1 VTIPAKLTLALA
13 ISLSLPALAP
23 AQGTA
28 PGTPAGMPAF
38 GKEKPLPAPKIVR
51 KTLPNG
57 LEVWVVPRKG
67 LPRVD
72 FVLALRNAG
81 YAADDQAHPGFANM
95 LAGLLNEGAGRHDS
109 RAIAELAQGMGGA
122 VAASAALDGILVSA
136 HALTSHAAP
145 MLDLMAEVARMPTF
159 PAGEVALAKAN
170 ALQSLKVAETQPR
183 FRADRAIGKA
193 VYGNHPYSQVEPTVA
208 SINATTEELL
218 KAEHAKRFRPERAL
232 LVITGR
238 VTDAQA
244 LQMAQQAFGSWR
256 GQGPATAS
264 TPAAPGTAAP
274 VRMVLQR
281 NGSVQSTIRL
291 GSPGIAATAADQV
304 PMRLASTILGG
315 GFSSRVNLNLREE
328 KGYTYGA
335 SAGGRMF
342 REGGSIIGGAEV
354 RNDVTGAS
362 LKEFMAEY
370 RRIGTELVAPAE
382 LEMNK
387 RYVAGGY
394 LISNQLQ
401 RSVAGTLASNW
412 LVGLPPEFLGQFVP
426 LIQKVT
432 ATQVRDVGKQYFA
445 PEAQSIVVV
454 GDNAAIGEQ
463 LKAYGTFTV
472 SDR

>member
-1 VTIPAKLTLALA
+1 MTIANKLTLALA
-13 ISLSLPALAP
+13 VSLLFSPVAQSAP
-23 AQGTA
+23 VV
-28 PGTPAGMPAF
+28 TPAGMPAY
-38 GKEKPLPAPKIVR
+38 GKDKPLPAPKIAR

-57 LEVWVVPRKG
+57 LEVWVVPRNG

-72 FVLALRNAG
+72 FVLAIRNAG
-81 YAADDQAHPGFANM
+81 YAADDKAHPGFANL
-95 LAGLLNEGAGRHDS
+95 LAGLLNEGSGQHDS
-109 RAIAELAQGMGGA
+109 RAIAELAQGMGGS
-122 VAASAALDGILVSA
+122 VAASATLDGILVSA

-145 MLDLMAEVARMPTF
+145 MLDLMAEVTRVPTF
-159 PAGEVALAKAN
+159 PAKEVALTKSN

-193 VYGNHPYSQVEPTVA
+193 IYGSHPYGQVEPTVDA
-208 SINATTEELL
+208 ITSVTEEFLR
-218 KAEHAKRFRPERAL
+218 AEHVKRFRPERAL

-238 VTDAQA
+238 VTEAQA
-244 LQMAQQAFGSWR
+244 MQMAQKAFGSWR
-256 GQGPATAS
+256 GQGKATAE
-264 TPAAPGTAAP
+264 TPAAPGAAKP
-274 VRMVLQR
+274 VRLVLQR
-281 NGSVQSTIRL
+281 NGSVQSTVRL
-291 GSPGIAATAADQV
+291 GSPGIAATSPDQV

-335 SAGGRMF
+335 SAGGRMY

-354 RNDVTGAS
+354 RNEVTGAS

-370 RRIGTELVAPAE
+370 TRIGTELVSPADM
-382 LEMNK
+382 EMNK

-432 ATQVRDVGKQYFA
+432 AEQVRDVSKKYFA
-445 PEAQSIVVV
+445 PDAQSIVVV

-463 LKAYGTFTV
+463 LKAYGEFTV
-472 SDR
+472 SDK

>member
-1 VTIPAKLTLALA
+1 MTIANKLTLALA
-13 ISLSLPALAP
+13 VSLLFAPLAQS
-23 AQGTA
+23 AA
-28 PGTPAGMPAF
+28 VITPADMPAY
-38 GKEKPLPAPKIVR
+38 GKDKPLPAPKIAR

-57 LEVWVVPRKG
+57 LEVWVVPRNG

-72 FVLALRNAG
+72 FVLAIRNAG
-81 YAADDQAHPGFANM
+81 YAADDKAHPGFANL
-95 LAGLLNEGAGRHDS
+95 LAGLLNEGAGKYDS
-109 RAIAELAQGMGGA
+109 RAIAELAQGMGGS
-122 VAASAALDGILVSA
+122 VAASATLDGILVSA

-145 MLDLMAEVARMPTF
+145 MLNLMADVTRVPTF
-159 PAGEVALAKAN
+159 PAKEVALTKAN

-183 FRADRAIGKA
+183 FRADRALSKA
-193 VYGNHPYSQVEPTVA
+193 IYGSHPYGQVEPTVEA
-208 SINATTEELL
+208 ITSTTEELL
-218 KAEHAKRFRPERAL
+218 RAEHVKRFRPERAL

-244 LQMAQQAFGSWR
+244 MQMAQKAFGSWR
-256 GQGPATAS
+256 GQGSAS
-264 TPAAPGTAAP
+264 TDTPAAPGAATP
-274 VRMVLQR
+274 LRLVLQR
-281 NGSVQSTIRL
+281 NGSVQSVVRL
-291 GSPGIAATAADQV
+291 GSPGIAATSPDQV

-335 SAGGRMF
+335 SAGARMY

-370 RRIGTELVAPAE
+370 KRIGTELVTPADM
-382 LEMNK
+382 EMNK

-432 ATQVRDVGKQYFA
+432 AEQVRDVSKKYFA

-463 LKAYGTFTV
+463 LKAYGAFTV
-472 SDR
+472 SDK

>member
-1 VTIPAKLTLALA
+1 VTIQHKLTLALA
-13 ISLSLPALAP
+13 VSLLCAPLAHAAEP
-23 AQGTA
+23 V
-28 PGTPAGMPAF
+28 TPAGMPAY
-38 GKEKPLPAPKIVR
+38 GKDKPLPAPKIAR

-57 LEVWVVPRKG
+57 LEVWVVPRNG

-72 FVLALRNAG
+72 FVLAIRNAG
-81 YAADDQAHPGFANM
+81 YAADDKAHPGFANL
-95 LAGLLNEGAGRHDS
+95 LAGLLNEGSGQHDS

-122 VAASAALDGILVSA
+122 VAASATLDGILVSS

-145 MLDLMAEVARMPTF
+145 MLDLMAEVTRQPTF
-159 PAGEVALAKAN
+159 PAKEVALAKAN
-170 ALQSLKVAETQPR
+170 ALQGLKVAETQPR

-193 VYGNHPYSQVEPTVA
+193 VYGNHPYSQVEPTVE

-218 KAEHAKRFRPERAL
+218 KAEHVKRFRPERAL

-238 VTDAQA
+238 VTEAQA
-244 LQMAQQAFGSWR
+244 MQMAQKAFSSWR
-256 GQGPATAS
+256 GQGPATAE
-264 TPAAPGTAAP
+264 TPAAPGAAKP
-274 VRMVLQR
+274 VRLVLQR
-281 NGSVQSTIRL
+281 NGSVQSTVRL
-291 GSPGIAATAADQV
+291 GSPGIAATSPDQV

-315 GFSSRVNLNLREE
+315 GFSSRVNLNLREN

-335 SAGGRMF
+335 SAGGRMY
-342 REGGSIIGGAEV
+342 REGGSVIGGAEV
-354 RNDVTGAS
+354 RNEVTGAS

-370 RRIGTELVAPAE
+370 ARIGTELVSPADM
-382 LEMNK
+382 EMNK

-394 LISNQLQ
+394 LINNQLQ
-401 RSVAGTLASNW
+401 RAVASTLASNW

-432 ATQVRDVGKQYFA
+432 AEQVRDAGKKYFA

-472 SDR
+472 SEK